1 VGTHPVISQAV
12 LRAFGRELKKV
23 AAMSPLP
30 PPPKPTFNVAATQ
43 APKASTAAQ
52 PVKVPAVATP

>member
-1 VGTHPVISQAV
+1 MSSAV
-12 LRAFGRELKKV
+12 LRAFSKELKKV

-30 PPPKPTFNVAATQ
+30 PAKPLFNVAATQ

-52 PVKVPAVATP
+52 AVKLPRA

>member
-1 VGTHPVISQAV
+1 MGTHPVISQAV
-12 LRAFGRELKKV
+12 LRAFGEELKKV

-30 PPPKPTFNVAATQ
+30 PAKPTFNVAATQ

-52 PVKVPAVATP
+52 PVKVPAAVTP